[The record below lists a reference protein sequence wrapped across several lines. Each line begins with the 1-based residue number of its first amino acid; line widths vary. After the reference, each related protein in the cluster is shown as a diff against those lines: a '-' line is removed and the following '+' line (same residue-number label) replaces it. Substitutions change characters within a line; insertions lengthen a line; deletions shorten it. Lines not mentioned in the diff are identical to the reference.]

1 MPGYKTTSDR
11 DIKCVLC
18 LLFVK
23 DKKER
28 NWTDKINIYIINCN
42 HDFLSFHKTS
52 LNDFKYAMIMVAT
65 CAYILF
71 SFMNKNNNALKCQLQ
86 NSCEINHN

>member
-1 MPGYKTTSDR
+1 MPGYKITSDR

-42 HDFLSFHKTS
+42 YKP
-52 LNDFKYAMIMVAT
+52 AR
-65 CAYILF
+65 F
-71 SFMNKNNNALKCQLQ
+71 SFQFIKPV
-86 NSCEINHN
+86 

>member
-28 NWTDKINIYIINCN
+28 NWTDKMYIYIINCN
-42 HDFLSFHKTS
+42 YKPARFSFFFSVHKTS
-52 LNDFKYAMIMVAT
+52 MNDFKYAMIMVAT
-65 CAYILF
+65 FPYILF
-71 SFMNKNNNALKCQLQ
+71 SFMNKNNNALKC
-86 NSCEINHN
+86 